1 MNPVNRNTSGTET
14 YSLNKGNLWFGVGG
28 REYGPTSET
37 NFYLGITPPKD
48 GYVIYAG
55 KTSDGQSNYVAN
67 NDTELVTILSS
78 ITSNTFADSSDT
90 SGVEEALNWVAGQ
103 DDFAVINKSEPEIVA
118 DNLVLNVDASSLL
131 SYPTTESTWYD
142 TSKNNNDGTLEN
154 TMVFQTGGWLEF
166 DGSDDYITFGDINVL
181 DGASEASFEVIF
193 YHTVASSSNFG
204 RYFDKEGSSYRMAYV
219 NPQIVYRINNENAT
233 TGFDPIKEKWYYT
246 IGTYTNGDFRFYVNG
261 DEEFTTSDIEGN
273 IVNNTTG
280 FAIGAKSNGTNEFT
294 GNISK
299 VRLYDKVL
307 SPTEVKQNHFG
318 GPIVTEGLIFAVD
331 GSNLVSYASGS
342 TTAYSLTGS
351 NDGTLNNGVSFSQE
365 SGGVLYF
372 DGSDDYIEFTD
383 NYIGTELA
391 ISTAQDYTL
400 EAWIKVETSSGTTT
414 SAATIVG
421 QTSSTGYG
429 FQVGISNGKPRIN
442 YGARSTA
449 NFYSSEFEYNEWI
462 HVTLV
467 KLANA
472 GCRGFLNGVVDT
484 TYSSNLAISN
494 PSDGTLRLG
503 NASNRVTGYYD
514 GAMGPVRI
522 YNRALSDEEV
532 RQNYLA
538 QAGRFT

>member
-28 REYGPTSET
+28 REYGPTSVT
-37 NFYLGITPPKD
+37 NFYLGISPPKG

-55 KTSDGQSNYVAN
+55 KASGGQSNYVAN

-78 ITSNTFADSSDT
+78 ITSNTFAD
-90 SGVEEALNWVAGQ
+90 VEEALVWVAGQ
-103 DDFAVINKSEPEIVA
+103 NDFAVISKSEPEIVT
-118 DNLVLNVDASSLL
+118 DGLVLNVDASSLL

-166 DGSDDYITFGDINVL
+166 DGTDDYITFGDINVL

-193 YHTVASSSNFG
+193 YHTVASSSDFG
-204 RYFDKEGSSYRMAYV
+204 RYLDKGGDSYRMVYA
-219 NPQIVYRINNENAT
+219 NPEIVYRINNSNAQ
-233 TGFDPIKEKWYYT
+233 TGFDPTKEKWYHT
-246 IGTYTNGDFRFYVNG
+246 IGTYTSGDFKFYVNG
-261 DEEFTTSDIEGN
+261 DEEFTTSN
-273 IVNNTTG
+273 ITGLISNNTTG
-280 FAIGAKSNGTNEFT
+280 FTIGATSTGTFDFT
-294 GNISK
+294 GNMSK

-307 SPTEVKQNHFG
+307 SPTEVKQNYYG
-318 GPIVTEGLIFAVD
+318 GPIVTDGLIFAVD
-331 GSNLVSYASGS
+331 GSNLVSYESGS
-342 TTAYSLTGS
+342 ATAYSLTGS
-351 NDGTLNNGVSFSQE
+351 NDGTLNKGVSFSPE
-365 SGGVLYF
+365 NGGVLYF

-391 ISTAQDYTL
+391 ISNAQDYTL

-429 FQVGISNGKPRIN
+429 FQVGVSSGKPRIN
-442 YGARSTA
+442 YGARSTS

-467 KLANA
+467 KLPNA

-484 TYSSNLAISN
+484 TFGSSLAISS
-494 PSDGTLRLG
+494 PSDGALRLG
-503 NASNRVTGYYD
+503 NASPRVTGYYD
-514 GAMGPVRI
+514 GAIGPVRI

-532 RQNYLA
+532 AQNYLA